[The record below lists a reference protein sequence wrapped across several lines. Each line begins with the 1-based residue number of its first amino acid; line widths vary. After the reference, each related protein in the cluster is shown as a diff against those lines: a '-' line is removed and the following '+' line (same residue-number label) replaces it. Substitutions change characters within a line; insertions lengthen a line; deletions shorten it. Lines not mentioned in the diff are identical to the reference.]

1 MTTTWEIRPI
11 PPDVVSGLRKRD
23 DAGREARLVVDDDGG
38 SPLRC
43 CLTRS
48 RPGEE
53 IALVSYAPLRRWAER
68 QGVDPGPYDE
78 VGPVFVHAEDCGGAP
93 ASPKVPAELIDERVC
108 RAYGYDGGILRGL
121 LVDPEHPTA
130 RTTVEDALDELFAD
144 AGTAFVHVRAVGH
157 GCFTYEAGRTV
168 A

>member
-11 PPDVVSGLRKRD
+11 PPDVVHGLRARD
-23 DAGREARLVVDDDGG
+23 DAGRSPRLVVDDEGG

-48 RPGEE
+48 KPGEE
-53 IALVSYAPLRRWAER
+53 IALLSYAPLRRWAER
-68 QGVDPGPYDE
+68 HGVDPGPYDE
-78 VGPVFVHAEDCGGAP
+78 VGPVFVHTHDCGGVD
-93 ASPKVPAELIDERVC
+93 ASTSVPAELVGQRVC

-130 RTTVEDALDELFAD
+130 EPTVEAALDELFGDPA
-144 AGTAFVHVRAVGH
+144 TALVHVRAVGH
-157 GCFTYEAGRTV
+157 GCFTYEAGRR